1 MAEKKYVYSFG
12 GGNSEGSGSMKELLG
27 GKGANLAEMASLG
40 LPVPPG
46 VKKIDLA
53 LKLGTPRF
61 LEVVEELVKYMEI
74 EKIHVAAEMQS
85 KNEACWQEM
94 HRLFG
99 GKEWI
104 VTDHEHFKQ
113 ATRTAKAVIRT
124 GETTPFANVIL
135 HSGVI
140 F

>member
-1 MAEKKYVYSFG
+1 MQKIG
-12 GGNSEGSGSMKELLG
+12 ILNSEIAKV
-27 GKGANLAEMASLG
+27 LADMGHTDTIVIGDCG
-40 LPVPPG
+40 LPVPPE

-85 KNEACWQEM
+85 KNEACWQRM
-94 HRLFG
+94 HELFE

-113 ATRTAKAVIRT
+113 ATKTAKAVIRT

>member
-1 MAEKKYVYSFG
+1 MQKIG
-12 GGNSEGSGSMKELLG
+12 ILNSEIAKV
-27 GKGANLAEMASLG
+27 LADMGHTDTIVIGDCG
-40 LPVPPG
+40 LPVPDG

-53 LKLGTPRF
+53 LKFGTPRF
-61 LEVVEELVKYMEI
+61 LEVVEELAKYMEI

-85 KNEACWQEM
+85 KNEECWQQM
-94 HRLFG
+94 HILFD

-113 ATRTAKAVIRT
+113 ATKTAKAVIRT

>member
-1 MAEKKYVYSFG
+1 MQKIG
-12 GGNSEGSGSMKELLG
+12 ILNSEIAKV
-27 GKGANLAEMASLG
+27 LADMGHTDTIVIGDCG

-85 KNEACWQEM
+85 KNEPCWQRM
-94 HRLFG
+94 HELFG
-99 GKEWI
+99 DKEWI

-113 ATRTAKAVIRT
+113 ATKTAKAVIRT

>member
-1 MAEKKYVYSFG
+1 MQKIG
-12 GGNSEGSGSMKELLG
+12 ILNSEIAKV
-27 GKGANLAEMASLG
+27 LADMGHTDTIVIGDCG

-61 LEVVEELVKYMEI
+61 LEVVEEVAKYMEI
-74 EKIHVAAEMQS
+74 EKIHIAAEMQS
-85 KNEACWQEM
+85 HNEECWQKMHEM
-94 HRLFG
+94 FG
-99 GKEWI
+99 DKEWI
-104 VTDHEHFKQ
+104 VTDHEHFKL
-113 ATRTAKAVIRT
+113 ASKTAKAVIRT